1 MREILLPTRME
12 SIELRNYWQERFAKL
27 KQEKESCLQQINR
40 QKRQIKRLRLIIYA
54 MVISLIIQFIL
65 FL

>member
-1 MREILLPTRME
+1 MREVLLPTRME
-12 SIELRNYWQERFAKL
+12 SIELRNYWQERFTKL
-27 KQEKESCLQQINR
+27 KYEKESCLKQIDR

-54 MVISLIIQFIL
+54 MVISLIVQFIL